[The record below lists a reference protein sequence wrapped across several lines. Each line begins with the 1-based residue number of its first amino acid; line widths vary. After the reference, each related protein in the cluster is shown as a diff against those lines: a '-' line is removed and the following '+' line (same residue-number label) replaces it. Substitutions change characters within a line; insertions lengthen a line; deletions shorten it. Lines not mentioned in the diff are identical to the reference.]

1 MRIMNRIEPMRR
13 RNERGTA
20 IVEAAIILPVFLTF
34 LFAVFEAG
42 RFMNAEQVVTNA
54 AREAA
59 RYAVAPLSGTNGP
72 ISPAMTAADIDPIV
86 QQYLS
91 SAGFTGSVTIFDPN
105 LLVQTGAIQ
114 TSYTHVR
121 VEVPYTVLTMPVFN
135 MLQINL
141 SGEALMR
148 NEASN

>member
-1 MRIMNRIEPMRR
+1 
-13 RNERGTA
+13 
-20 IVEAAIILPVFLTF
+20 
-34 LFAVFEAG
+34 
-42 RFMNAEQVVTNA
+42 MNAEQVVTNA